1 MPGEEVGLSD
11 AFTDDS
17 EPGETVEESVL
28 GGTENKAVEEYAI
41 PEGETLEEEYIP
53 EDTVIEESE
62 TEPVYAG
69 EDSSVGESFESKLS
83 ESVENV
89 TEESVATVASVGTTS
104 EETTEDNKIVV
115 GDGVTAT
122 FDADTG
128 AVEFTSQNGELWR
141 DWVNRLG
148 VSISEI
154 KTIKVSSGT
163 VYLPA
168 DSSGYYY
175 DEYNNKNM
183 YYLFGG
189 LSNLNSLDLSSFDTS
204 NVTDMQSMF
213 RGCNS
218 LTNLDLS
225 SFDTSNVTDMSNM
238 FYGCR
243 SLTNLDLSS

>member
-1 MPGEEVGLSD
+1 MSKIWWKRILAASCVLTLLMTSPGMVVLADDMPGEEVGLSD

-141 DWVNRLG
+141 DWVDKLG
-148 VSISEI
+148 VGKSEI
-154 KTIKVSSGT
+154 KSIRVASGT
-163 VYLPA
+163 VYLPE
-168 DSSGYYY
+168 DSS
-175 DEYNNKNM
+175 
-183 YYLFGG
+183 YLF
-189 LSNLNSLDLSSFDTS
+189 SNYY
-204 NVTDMQSMF
+204 
-213 RGCNS
+213 S
-218 LTNLDLS
+218 LTNLDLCG
-225 SFDTSNVTDMSNM
+225 FDTSNVMDMRNTFDSC
-238 FYGCR
+238 Y
-243 SLTNLDLSS
+243 SLTNR